1 MTKPR
6 FPLIAI
12 GIVLV
17 LGLSAWA
24 QIVKVIAN
32 PSVNADSISAGE
44 LRTVFLKE
52 KRSLGG
58 SHVEPVLARSGPVH
72 EAFLRFYLGR
82 TDDDLQTYYRS
93 LVFTG
98 RASMPKALESDAE
111 IIAYVAKTRGAIGYI
126 SPNTSSEGVRILAV
140 VGGGS
145 DSERKLISRV
155 EPDYPDVLRSRFI
168 GGTVRLRSPL
178 HARGTSQQSKSLVA
192 MRRSGKRLRPPSLN
206 GSMPP
211 PRHEPRRRFRLPLI
225 HPAKSHAPR
234 DVC

>member
-126 SPNTSSEGVRILAV
+126 SPNTSSVGVRILAV

-168 GGTVRLRSPL
+168 GGTVRLRVTI
-178 HARGTSQQSKSLVA
+178 ARTGDVAAVKVLGGDAALGEAAASAVSKWKYAPASSRTTTEVTITFD
-192 MRRSGKRLRPPSLN
+192 PS
-206 GSMPP
+206 
-211 PRHEPRRRFRLPLI
+211 R
-225 HPAKSHAPR
+225 
-234 DVC
+234 